1 MVGFL
6 LRKLGLL
13 LATMVA
19 VSLVVF
25 LALELNI
32 EDVAVHVLGPYSAP
46 DQRQAWL
53 QENGYFDPFLLRYAR
68 WFGSFLIGDWG
79 TSTYY
84 REEVITLLPPY
95 LANTAILTGVSLL
108 VMVPVAL
115 ALGVVAGIREGGW
128 VDRVVSIL
136 SVVTTSIPQFA
147 SAVFLSAVFVFW
159 LGWLP
164 GASAMTDGF
173 NWIEL
178 VMPVLVL
185 CLAGI
190 GYLAR
195 MTRASM
201 VEVMAQPYIR
211 TALMKGAST
220 PRIVLRHALR
230 NALIAPVTVIMLYI
244 PWLLSNAIVVEV
256 FFAYRGFGTLLYTA
270 AINQDI
276 YLIEACAMVSVV
288 VVVLTQLLSDIAYTW
303 LNPRISF
310 STAEVTAAPKAA
322 PAAAA
327 A

>member
-1 MVGFL
+1 MLGFL
-6 LRKLGLL
+6 GRKLAL
-13 LATMVA
+13 LAGTMVA

-25 LALELNI
+25 AALELNI

-53 QENGYFDPFLLRYAR
+53 RDNGYFDPFIVRYLRWLAA
-68 WFGSFLIGDWG
+68 FMQGDWG
-79 TSTYY
+79 QSVYY
-84 REEVITLLPPY
+84 REPVITLLPPF
-95 LANTAILTGVSLL
+95 LWNTAILTGISLL

-128 VDRVVSIL
+128 VDRLVSIL
-136 SVVTTSIPQFA
+136 SVLTTSIPQFA
-147 SAVFLSAVFVFW
+147 SAVFLSAIFVFW
-159 LGWLP
+159 LGLLP
-164 GASAMTDGF
+164 GASAMTSGF
-173 NWIEL
+173 SWTEL
-178 VMPVLVL
+178 IMPVLVL
-185 CLAGI
+185 CLAGV

-220 PRIVLRHALR
+220 SRIVLRHALR

-270 AINQDI
+270 SLNHDI

-288 VVVLTQLLSDIAYTW
+288 VVVVTQLLSDLAYTW

-310 STAEVTAAPKAA
+310 SDSTAAATA
-322 PAAAA
+322 
-327 A
+327 

>member
-1 MVGFL
+1 MLGFL
-6 LRKLGLL
+6 GRKLAL
-13 LATMVA
+13 LAGTMVA

-25 LALELNI
+25 AALELNI

-53 QENGYFDPFLLRYAR
+53 RDNGYFDPFIVRYLRWLAA
-68 WFGSFLIGDWG
+68 FMQGDWG
-79 TSTYY
+79 QSVYY
-84 REEVITLLPPY
+84 REPVITLLPPF
-95 LANTAILTGVSLL
+95 LWNTAILTGVSLL

-128 VDRVVSIL
+128 VDRLVSIL
-136 SVVTTSIPQFA
+136 SVLTTSIPQFA
-147 SAVFLSAVFVFW
+147 SAVFLSAIFVFW
-159 LGWLP
+159 LGLLP
-164 GASAMTDGF
+164 GASAMTSGF
-173 NWIEL
+173 SWTEL
-178 VMPVLVL
+178 IMPVLVL
-185 CLAGI
+185 CLAGV

-220 PRIVLRHALR
+220 SRIVLRHALR

-270 AINQDI
+270 SLNHDI

-288 VVVLTQLLSDIAYTW
+288 VVVVTQLLSDLAYTW

-310 STAEVTAAPKAA
+310 SDSTAAATA
-322 PAAAA
+322 
-327 A
+327 

>member
-1 MVGFL
+1 MANYLV
-6 LRKLGLL
+6 RKIGLL
-13 LATMVA
+13 LATMVV

-32 EDVAVHVLGPYSAP
+32 NDVAVHVLGPYSAV

-53 QENGYFDPFLLRYAR
+53 QEHGYFDPFILRYLR
-68 WFGSFLIGDWG
+68 WLGAFFRGDWG
-79 TSTYY
+79 FSIYY
-84 REEVITLLPPY
+84 RENVNTLLPPY

-108 VMVPVAL
+108 IMVPVAL
-115 ALGVVAGIREGGW
+115 ALGVVAGVREGGI
-128 VDRVVSIL
+128 VDRLVSIL
-136 SVVTTSIPQFA
+136 AVLTTSIPQFA
-147 SAVFLSAVFVFW
+147 SAVFLSAIFVFW
-159 LGWLP
+159 LGLLP
-164 GASAMTDGF
+164 GASAMTEGF
-173 NWIEL
+173 SWTEL

-185 CLAGI
+185 CLAGV

-201 VEVMAQPYIR
+201 VEVMSQPYIR

-220 PRIVLRHALR
+220 QRIVLKHALR

-270 AINQDI
+270 SLNHDI
-276 YLIEACAMVSVV
+276 YLIEACAMVSVIV
-288 VVVLTQLLSDIAYTW
+288 VVCTQLLSDLAYGW

-310 STAEVTAAPKAA
+310 SGAM
-322 PAAAA
+322 AAASA
-327 A
+327 

>member
-1 MVGFL
+1 MANYLV
-6 LRKLGLL
+6 RKIGLL
-13 LATMVA
+13 LATMVV

-32 EDVAVHVLGPYSAP
+32 NDVAVNVLGPYSTA
-46 DQRQAWL
+46 DQRHAWL
-53 QENGYFDPFLLRYAR
+53 SEHGYFDPFLLRYLR
-68 WFGSFLIGDWG
+68 WLAAFFRGDWG
-79 TSTYY
+79 YSTYY
-84 REEVITLLPPY
+84 RENVKTLLPPY
-95 LANTAILTGVSLL
+95 VASTAILTGVSLL

-115 ALGVVAGIREGGW
+115 ALGVLAGIREGGI

-136 SVVTTSIPQFA
+136 AVLTTSVPQFA
-147 SAVFLSAVFVFW
+147 SAVFLSAIFVFW
-159 LGWLP
+159 LGLLP
-164 GASAMTDGF
+164 GASAMTEGF
-173 NWIEL
+173 SWTEL
-178 VMPVLVL
+178 IMPVMVL
-185 CLAGI
+185 CLAGV

-220 PRIVLRHALR
+220 QRIVLKHALR

-256 FFAYRGFGTLLYTA
+256 FFAYRGFGTVLYTA
-270 AINQDI
+270 SLNHDI

-288 VVVLTQLLSDIAYTW
+288 VVVCTQLLSDLAYGW

-310 STAEVTAAPKAA
+310 SGATAAATA
-322 PAAAA
+322 
-327 A
+327 